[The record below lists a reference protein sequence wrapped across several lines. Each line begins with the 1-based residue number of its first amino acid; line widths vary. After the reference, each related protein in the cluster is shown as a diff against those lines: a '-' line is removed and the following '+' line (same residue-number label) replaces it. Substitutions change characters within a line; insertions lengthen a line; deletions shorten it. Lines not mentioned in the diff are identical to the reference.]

1 MTRKSDTP
9 RKSAQGPAMRWVV
22 FFDGDCAFCSRS
34 IRLLARLDRL
44 DHIRLSPLQ
53 GPCAKEKGLG
63 RYASEADGSMV
74 VLRESDG
81 VVFTHSSAVLEM
93 ARALGFPWNLFAIFS
108 LLPRGLRDGIYKWIA
123 KNRYRWFG
131 KADACQLPTED
142 VVRRLV

>member
-1 MTRKSDTP
+1 
-9 RKSAQGPAMRWVV
+9 MRWVV

-53 GPCAKEKGLG
+53 GALAMDKGLS
-63 RYASEADGSMV
+63 RFASEADGSMV

-81 VVFTHSSAVLEM
+81 TVFTHSSGVLEM
-93 ARALGFPWNLFAIFS
+93 SRALGFPWALFSIFTVV
-108 LLPRGLRDGIYKWIA
+108 PKPLRDGVYKWIA
-123 KNRYRWFG
+123 GNRYRWFG
-131 KADACQLPTED
+131 KADVCQLPTED

>member
-1 MTRKSDTP
+1 MTRKSGTP
-9 RKSAQGPAMRWVV
+9 GESGHGSGMRWVM

-53 GPCAKEKGLG
+53 GTFAAEKGLG
-63 RYASEADGSMV
+63 RFASEADGSMV

-81 VVFTHSSAVLEM
+81 AVFTHSSGVLEM
-93 ARALGFPWNLFAIFS
+93 ARALGFPWALFSIFV
-108 LLPRGLRDGIYKWIA
+108 LVPKPLRDGVYKWIA
-123 KNRYRWFG
+123 RNRYRWFG
-131 KADACQLPTED
+131 KADVCQLPTED

>member
-1 MTRKSDTP
+1 MH
-9 RKSAQGPAMRWVV
+9 WVV
-22 FFDGDCAFCSRS
+22 FFDGECAFCSRS

-53 GPCAKEKGLG
+53 GPFATEKGLG

-74 VLRESDG
+74 VFRESDG
-81 VVFTHSSAVLEM
+81 VVFTHSSGVLEM
-93 ARALGFPWNLFAIFS
+93 AMALGFPWNLFAIFS
-108 LLPRGLRDGIYKWIA
+108 LVPKSIRDGIYKWIA
-123 KNRYRWFG
+123 GNRYRWFG